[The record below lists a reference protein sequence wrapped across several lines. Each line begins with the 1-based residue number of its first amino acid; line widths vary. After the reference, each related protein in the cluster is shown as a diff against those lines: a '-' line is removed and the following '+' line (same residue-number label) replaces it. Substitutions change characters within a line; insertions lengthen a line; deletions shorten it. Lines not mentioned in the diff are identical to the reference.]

1 MVALFYRPRLG
12 KIRAVTS
19 ALDRARDAGGVIEV
33 ADLSVAMCTRN
44 GAHFVAE
51 QVRSILTQSVIP
63 RELVVGDDASS
74 DDTLAI
80 IEATVAE
87 VRAENP
93 AVTTQVL
100 ITARAQPLGVTKNFE
115 QTIAACT
122 SALIALSDQDDVW
135 PPGRLARLVAVF
147 DDPAVNLVHSDARLV
162 DAGGHDTGVRLLR
175 AMEATTEERRKLV
188 AGDAF
193 NVLLRRNLV
202 TGATV
207 IMRRALAE
215 SAMPFP
221 MSWLHDEWLAAIAAA
236 TGSVRLIDE
245 PWLDYRQHGDNEV
258 GASAPTWSRR
268 WAKLREPR
276 GPRAARLIAR
286 SRALVNHL
294 ESAGAAPARR
304 QAAKAKLE
312 HEQCRAQLPGWPLF
326 RVPGILAGLVAGR
339 YWRFNRGLID
349 VLRDLVQPATKNT

>member
-1 MVALFYRPRLG
+1 
-12 KIRAVTS
+12 
-19 ALDRARDAGGVIEV
+19 
-33 ADLSVAMCTRN
+33 
-44 GAHFVAE
+44 VAE

-74 DDTLAI
+74 DETLAI

-93 AVTTQVL
+93 AVTTQVR

-115 QTIAACT
+115 QTVAACT

-135 PPGRLARLVAVF
+135 PPGRLSRLVPVF

-207 IMRRALAE
+207 MMRRALAE

-221 MSWLHDEWLAAIAAA
+221 MSWLHDEWLAAVAAA

-245 PWLDYRQHGDNEV
+245 PWLDYRQHGQNEI
-258 GASAPTWSRR
+258 GANAPTWSYR

-276 GPRAARLIAR
+276 EPRASRLIAR
-286 SRALVNHL
+286 SVALVEYLERANTVTDVAPERLNMARGKLNHL
-294 ESAGAAPARR
+294 QRRAR
-304 QAAKAKLE
+304 
-312 HEQCRAQLPGWPLF
+312 LPRWQPL
-326 RVPGILAGLVAGR
+326 RVPGIVAGLVAGR
-339 YWRFNRGLID
+339 YSRYSRGPID
-349 VLRDLVQPATKNT
+349 VARDLVQPA

>member
-1 MVALFYRPRLG
+1 
-12 KIRAVTS
+12 
-19 ALDRARDAGGVIEV
+19 LDRAGDAGGVVEV

-44 GAHFVAE
+44 GARFVAE

-74 DDTLAI
+74 DDTLVI

-93 AVTTQVL
+93 AVTTQL
-100 ITARAQPLGVTKNFE
+100 RITARAQPLGVTKNFE

-135 PPGRLARLVAVF
+135 PSGRLARLVAVF
-147 DDPAVNLVHSDARLV
+147 DDPGVNLVHSDARLV
-162 DAGGHDTGVRLLR
+162 DAAGADTGVRLLR
-175 AMEATTEERRKLV
+175 AMEATTEERRKLA

-193 NVLLRRNLV
+193 DVLLRRNLV

-215 SAMPFP
+215 SASPFP
-221 MSWLHDEWLAAIAAA
+221 MSWLHDEWLAAVAAAA

-276 GPRAARLIAR
+276 APRAARLIAR
-286 SRALVNHL
+286 GGAFVEYL
-294 ESAGAAPARR
+294 ERTNASPARR
-304 QAAKAKLE
+304 ASAQAKLK
-312 HEQCRAQLPGWPLF
+312 HEQRRACLPRWPPF
-326 RVPGILAGLVAGR
+326 RVPGVVAGLVAGR
-339 YWRFNRGLID
+339 YSRFNRGLID
-349 VLRDLVQPATKNT
+349 VVRDLVQPA

>member
-1 MVALFYRPRLG
+1 
-12 KIRAVTS
+12 VTS
-19 ALDRARDAGGVIEV
+19 ALDRAGDAGGVIEV

-44 GAHFVAE
+44 GARFVAE
-51 QVRSILTQSVIP
+51 QVRSILTQSVVP

-93 AVTTQVL
+93 AVTTQVR
-100 ITARAQPLGVTKNFE
+100 ITARAETLGVTKNFE

-147 DDPAVNLVHSDARLV
+147 GDPAVNLVHSDARLV
-162 DAGGHDTGVRLLR
+162 DAGGDDTGVRLLR
-175 AMEATTEERRKLV
+175 AMEATAKERRKLV

-193 NVLLRRNLV
+193 DVLLRRNLV

-215 SAMPFP
+215 SAIPFP
-221 MSWLHDEWLAAIAAA
+221 VLWLHDEWLAAVAAA
-236 TGSVRLIDE
+236 TGSLRLIDE

-276 GPRAARLIAR
+276 GPRATRLIAR
-286 SRALVNHL
+286 SRALVDYL
-294 ESAGAAPARR
+294 ESAGAAPTRR

-312 HEQCRAQLPGWPLF
+312 HEQCRAQLPAWQPF
-326 RVPGILAGLVAGR
+326 RVPGVVAGLVTGR
-339 YWRFNRGLID
+339 YARYNRGLID
-349 VLRDLVQPATKNT
+349 VVRDLVQPPHQAPVNTRLTDR